1 MNVLSFTV
9 LSLSI
14 DCFIRLSTST
24 KRSMFMPSFQLL
36 DALGF
41 SRRICCH
48 CSIMATNNNRLVLYN
63 DWLITSLLFFNDESL
78 LNVKR

>member
-1 MNVLSFTV
+1 
-9 LSLSI
+9 
-14 DCFIRLSTST
+14 
-24 KRSMFMPSFQLL
+24 MPSFQLL